1 MVVLLWISVW
11 ELNMKQNGLIMKFL
25 ISIFLLLCLFS
36 CSNEKSIL
44 SEIEKVIEINPDSAY
59 FLLADI
65 DTSKFNLE
73 EINYFRLLEIMSK
86 DKSDRDISN
95 DQIHDLKKYYKL
107 IGDFDKVALSLF
119 YSGRVY
125 QENSNDKEALKSY
138 YSIQLLEDKL
148 SDKEIIGKSLINS
161 GTINYNQELY
171 QEAINDFKNSLTY
184 LSISNK
190 YYPSILLSVGNGYL
204 LSFYYKDDRSLYDS
218 AQYYYKKALDISKKS
233 NNNMCLN
240 IIQDIGMSHYII
252 EDYPTAL
259 NYYNDALSLTTDS
272 ISTSRLY
279 LNLCWVYLEK
289 EEWELITKYIKV
301 AQSILSNHPD
311 EMVYLYYFLYCLND
325 RKGDQE
331 KATEYYRQYTT
342 SLIEVKEKSKDAS
355 LMEIRKKYKEQI
367 LRVNIEKQ
375 RLRYSLVITIIIGII
390 VLIVAFF
397 VRMIRKKNLVISDV
411 YRKVKYY
418 EKLSEKHIETLEI
431 KESDENQYRAILND
445 YLGILKDV
453 VLYENILRKEDKNK
467 AISKIYKI
475 VYDDEDFNWEKL
487 YNALYILN
495 KRLFDK
501 LMVIFNQ
508 TKELDDLDFKICCLS
523 ISEFSQNE
531 ISVILK
537 ESLRKVQRKI
547 TNIRAILCI
556 EKGNPIR
563 KHIEQLQNNSA
574 TSIS

>member
-1 MVVLLWISVW
+1 
-11 ELNMKQNGLIMKFL
+11 MKFL

-36 CSNEKSIL
+36 CDNEKSVL

-65 DTSKFNLE
+65 DTSKFNIE

-86 DKSDRDISN
+86 DKSDRDISD

-161 GTINYNQELY
+161 GTINYNQELH

-184 LSISNK
+184 LSSDK
-190 YYPSILLSVGNGYL
+190 YYSLVYLNIGNSYL
-204 LSFYYKDDRSLYDS
+204 LLFYKNKHYSQYDS
-218 AQYYYKKALDISKKS
+218 AQHYYKRALDISKNL
-233 NNNMCLN
+233 NNNMYLN
-240 IIQDIGMSHYII
+240 VIRDIGVSHYII
-252 EDYPTAL
+252 KDFPTAL
-259 NYYNDALSLTTDS
+259 NYYNDALSLATDS
-272 ISTSRLY
+272 VYISQLY
-279 LNLCWVYLEK
+279 IGICWVHLEK
-289 EEWELITKYIKV
+289 DEWEPIDDYVNI
-301 AQSILSNHPD
+301 AQRILSNHPN
-311 EMVYLYYFLYCLND
+311 EMVHLYEFLYYLND
-325 RKGDQE
+325 RNGNFE

-355 LMEIRKKYKEQI
+355 LMEIRKNYKEQI

-397 VRMIRKKNLVISDV
+397 VRMIRNKNLVISDV

-431 KESDENQYRAILND
+431 KESGENQYRAILND

-453 VLYENILRKEDKNK
+453 VLYENVLRKEDKNK

-487 YNALYILN
+487 YCVLNVLN
-495 KRLFDK
+495 KSLFDK

-531 ISVILK
+531 ISIILK

-556 EKGNPIR
+556 EKGNTIR

-574 TSIS
+574 TSISQTSHL